1 MLFYK
6 LDNATYLFYNMTLSH
21 PCGDFRCHSLPE
33 FIWVQI
39 ASICLTISLKD
50 PSSFF
55 RIDWTHSADR
65 HWEWHWILEHLV
77 SFHLSLLIVF
87 SHSNYLM
94 ALAKHWSWS
103 GIGYSFLRSL
113 SLTCTYL
120 CSLSLL
126 SSLILLHRLQIPM
139 NKQTKKKI
147 PPFVSTTLISLNIS
161 LIDHTFPP
169 LPLVLVQTLLSTIF

>member
-65 HWEWHWILEHLV
+65 HWEWHWVLEHLV

-87 SHSNYLM
+87 FHSNYLM

-103 GIGYSFLRSL
+103 GMLFLL
-113 SLTCTYL
+113 EVSLTDLY
-120 CSLSLL
+120 LSLL
-126 SSLILLHRLQIPM
+126 
-139 NKQTKKKI
+139 
-147 PPFVSTTLISLNIS
+147 LISPI
-161 LIDHTFPP
+161 FPN
-169 LPLVLVQTLLSTIF
+169 STP